1 MATNQMLYDNFRYT
15 PSQELKDTFTQ
26 ILNTKQTE
34 SLENICYSLIKAVR
48 MDTMIFQMDFKE
60 KLDAITTKLDDIR
73 NKDHSNQPSEPIESR
88 PLKRKTTSE
97 SQPHKR
103 KYSKWTTA
111 EDTMLRIVY
120 DSFEVKTDWGG
131 MRRQMIRRIPGFH
144 RNTPY
149 LRQRC
154 KVLSLDK

>member
-1 MATNQMLYDNFRYT
+1 MLYDNFRYT

-26 ILNTKQTE
+26 ILNTKQTK
-34 SLENICYSLIKAVR
+34 SLENVCSSLIKAVK
-48 MDTMIFQMDFKE
+48 MDTMIFQTVSKE
-60 KLDAITTKLDDIR
+60 KLDVITTKLDDIR
-73 NKDHSNQPSEPIESR
+73 SKDHSNQPPKSNESQ

-97 SQPHKR
+97 SQPLKR
-103 KYSKWTTA
+103 KYSRWTTA
-111 EDTMLRIVY
+111 EDNMLRIVY

-144 RNTPY
+144 RNAPH